1 MSLRSSK
8 SKRSPTG
15 AGRAHG
21 LFVAALAAVALLAG
35 GVAARTSAAPAATP
49 TPTARTTPTL
59 AYYYIW
65 FTERSWDRAK
75 TDYPSIG
82 RYSSDEESV
91 MRHQIQQ
98 AKQAHLDGF
107 IVSWKSTPVLDGRL
121 ATLVRVAA
129 EEKFKLVVIYQG
141 LDFDR
146 NPLPVA
152 RIERDLD
159 RFIALYGRN
168 DVFHV
173 FGEKPA
179 VVISGTWRFSQDDV
193 ARITTSRRRQ
203 LLLLASEKSVDGIAR
218 LAGLVDGDAYYWSSA
233 DPLRQNRYQQK
244 LNEMSAAVHRSGGI
258 WIAPAAAGFDAR
270 LIGGHRVIDRRDG
283 GTLRQALDAA
293 VVSSPD
299 AIGVISWNEFSENS
313 QIEPSSRYGD
323 RSLRVLAS
331 FFGSELPAAS
341 DAQFRAAGD
350 SDSSG
355 PQGRSSRG
363 LITLIGLIGVLA
375 LATPLLVKRRRRIR
389 KARTGT

>member
-1 MSLRSSK
+1 
-8 SKRSPTG
+8 
-15 AGRAHG
+15 
-21 LFVAALAAVALLAG
+21 
-35 GVAARTSAAPAATP
+35 
-49 TPTARTTPTL
+49 
-59 AYYYIW
+59 
-65 FTERSWDRAK
+65 
-75 TDYPSIG
+75 
-82 RYSSDEESV
+82 
-91 MRHQIQQ
+91 MRHQIAL

-107 IVSWKSTPVLDGRL
+107 IVSWKSTPVLDRRL

-159 RFIALYGRN
+159 RFIQRYGRN

-173 FGEKPA
+173 FGKKPA
-179 VVISGTWRFSQDDV
+179 VVISGTWRFSRDDV
-193 ARITTSRRRQ
+193 ARLTTSRRRQ

-233 DPLRQNRYQQK
+233 DPMHEHGYQRK
-244 LNEMSAAVHRSGGI
+244 LNEMSDAVHRSGGL

-270 LIGGHRVIDRRDG
+270 LIGGHRVIDRRNGD
-283 GTLRQALDAA
+283 TLRQALDAA
-293 VVSSPD
+293 VASSGD

-313 QIEPSSRYGD
+313 HIEPSSRYGD

-331 FFGSELPAAS
+331 FFGSELPAVS

-355 PQGRSSRG
+355 PQGRSPRG
-363 LITLIGLIGVLA
+363 LITLFTVIGVLA

-389 KARTGT
+389 KARSGT